1 MCSPRTILAY
11 IIKKSTP
18 GRIADVVLLIGW
30 LAVLICTCITLLTTG
45 IIPVSS
51 EAVSKVGECT
61 LFIHNDENGEQALD
75 AYGSNICIYTIVAPC
90 LVGATTLGFMLYHA
104 IKICLGANLSC
115 VEIIIAFLSGLVLLI
130 SLSNACIITF
140 GFISSCLN
148 LATAADAQG
157 CGSGIWAAITSEST
171 YDVFDTLNAAQSSS
185 WITTLILLILTV
197 LFIIRAT
204 VYYQRK
210 KHGSGLVADGV
221 NVAGAMV

>member
-1 MCSPRTILAY
+1 MCSPRIIAAY

-18 GRIADVVLLIGW
+18 GRIADTVLLIGW
-30 LAVLICTCITLLTTG
+30 LAVLICNCVTLLTMG

-61 LFIHNDENGEQALD
+61 LFIHEENGMKELD

-90 LVGATTLGFMLYHA
+90 LVAATTLGFMLYHA
-104 IKICLGANLSC
+104 IKICLGADLSC
-115 VEIIIAFLSGLVLLI
+115 VEIIIAFLSGLVLLVA
-130 SLSNACIITF
+130 LSNACIITF

-148 LATAADAQG
+148 LATAAEAQS
-157 CGSGIWAAITSEST
+157 CGSGIWGAITQDST